1 MMWTV
6 EYLREAIEDI
16 KRLDQEQR
24 IQVIKAVIKVSVN
37 PLPQAEGGYGKPLG
51 NKNGVNLTGYCKI
64 KLLKLG
70 LRVVYNIVRESNIM
84 KVIIVSARADDEV
97 YILANRRKD
106 K

>member
-1 MMWTV
+1 MWTV